1 MAKKKSWFLGLFPE
15 QDDFVP
21 AESPDAVTMPLV
33 AEPSAEPSAA
43 PAVEPYDYPVEAAAE
58 PAAESYD
65 YSVEAAE
72 EPAVEPAAESYDY
85 SVEAAEEPAAEPYG
99 YQAEAAAEPE
109 VYREEPAAEPEPE
122 PAGVSA
128 EPAAELYGF
137 LAESAAE
144 PATELDPPAEPAAEL
159 TTEASPVMALAA
171 DIPNPEGPTPSTQH
185 GINPAKQSLVLKLI
199 YKDQVF
205 CTIAKVA
212 ADTKKATIKA
222 AHLYMRSK
230 APVDDV
236 RIHGRF
242 QIKSGNSKFGKL
254 DLEGVEEDTWSVCME
269 YLRQNTTLPEL
280 EIAVDDADYA
290 EADLSDD

>member
-1 MAKKKSWFLGLFPE
+1 MAKKKSWFLGPFPE
-15 QDDFVP
+15 QDDSVP

-33 AEPSAEPSAA
+33 AEPTAE

-65 YSVEAAE
+65 Y
-72 EPAVEPAAESYDY
+72 P
-85 SVEAAEEPAAEPYG
+85 VEAAEEPAAEPYG
-99 YQAEAAAEPE
+99 YHAEVAAEPE

-122 PAGVSA
+122 PESELVPEPAAEPYDYPAGVSA

-144 PATELDPPAEPAAEL
+144 AATEPDPPAEPAAEPTTEEP
-159 TTEASPVMALAA
+159 TTEASPAMALAA
-171 DIPNPEGPTPSTQH
+171 DIPIPEGPTPSTQH
-185 GINPAKQSLVLKLI
+185 EINPAKQSLVLKLI

-212 ADTKKATIKA
+212 ADTKRATIRA

-230 APVDDV
+230 APIDDV

-290 EADLSDD
+290 EADLSDY